1 MTSYTVKIEGQTIPL
16 PEEIAKDDEGV
27 KRALAPYY
35 PEAANAMI
43 TRVTK
48 DDTVEITVVK
58 RAGTKGLLP
67 LQHLVDCPEGR
78 NSAIELNERIVRRA
92 ADGELTPLELLELEP
107 LIDSAIEDGKAQ
119 AEAVADALKRLT
131 RSAAQP
137 APVVITGF

>member
-16 PEEIAKDDEGV
+16 PEEIAKDDDSV
-27 KRALAPYY
+27 KRALAPY
-35 PEAANAMI
+35 
-43 TRVTK
+43 
-48 DDTVEITVVK
+48 DTVEITVVK

-67 LQHLVDCPEGR
+67 LQHLVTYPEGR
-78 NSAIELNERIVRRA
+78 NPAIELNEQIVRRA

-107 LIDSAIEDGKAQ
+107 LINNAIQDGKAQ
-119 AEAVADALKRLT
+119 AEAVMDALKRLN